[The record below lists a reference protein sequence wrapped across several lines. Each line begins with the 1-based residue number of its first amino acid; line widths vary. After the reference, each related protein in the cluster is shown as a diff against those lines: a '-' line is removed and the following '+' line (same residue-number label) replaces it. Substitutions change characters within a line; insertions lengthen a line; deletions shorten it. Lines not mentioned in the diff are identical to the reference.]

1 MSLLKLNFC
10 KIEFCKEF
18 NFLILEFHV
27 FCAMVEVADVAF
39 LIKRGHV
46 ELNFTRIEFCTF
58 KKKYNLLFVESSSL
72 EKIYYMHSPAK
83 LGGPLLL

>member
-1 MSLLKLNFC
+1 MLQKILILKLSSKISLLKLKFC
-10 KIEFCKEF
+10 KIEFYKEF

-58 KKKYNLLFVESSSL
+58 KKNTT
-72 EKIYYMHSPAK
+72 
-83 LGGPLLL
+83 

>member
-1 MSLLKLNFC
+1 MPLLKLNFC

-18 NFLILEFHV
+18 NFLTLEFHV

-46 ELNFTRIEFCTF
+46 ELNFTRIEFCTLL
-58 KKKYNLLFVESSSL
+58 KKYNLLFVESSSL
-72 EKIYYMHSPAK
+72 EKIYYMRSPGK
-83 LGGPLLL
+83 LEGPLLL